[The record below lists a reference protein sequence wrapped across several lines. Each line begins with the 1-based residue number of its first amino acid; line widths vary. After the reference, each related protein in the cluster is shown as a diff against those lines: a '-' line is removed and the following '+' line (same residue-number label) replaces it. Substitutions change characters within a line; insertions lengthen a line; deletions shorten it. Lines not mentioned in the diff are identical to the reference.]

1 MNGDELSLSWIELP
15 DGTRF
20 DLRGSTTV
28 GRASENA
35 LTLQDKEVSRRHA
48 LIQAQ
53 GEGEFWLVDLG
64 SANGSHV
71 NERRISQPVEL
82 KAGDVI
88 ELSGVRLVFRSE
100 RLKADH
106 PSASGLLE
114 STILTV
120 KTAQCWMLMADIIGS
135 TKLAQKISAEE
146 LPRITG
152 GWFKECREIIDAHG
166 GHVMKYLG
174 DGFFCYWIASPESP
188 AQLRAVHEALKA
200 MQEKKS
206 PPFRIVVH
214 YGEAAVG
221 SVPTMSE
228 MNLHGAEVNFTFRME
243 KVAARLRQ
251 PVIFSEPA
259 SREIGLETWMIDESP
274 VDGFEGAHRFH
285 VPGLPRA

>member
-1 MNGDELSLSWIELP
+1 MSDALSLSWLELP
-15 DGTRF
+15 DGSRF

-35 LTLQDKEVSRRHA
+35 LALAGKEVSRRHA

-64 SANGSHV
+64 SANGCWV

-88 ELSGVRLVFRSE
+88 DLADVRLVFRSE
-100 RLKADH
+100 RIMADH

-135 TKLAQKISAEE
+135 TRLAQQMSAEE

-152 GWFKECREIIDAHG
+152 GWFKECREIIDECG

-174 DGFFCYWIASPESP
+174 DGFFCYWIAGPESP
-188 AQLRAVHEALKA
+188 AQLSAVLDALKS

-214 YGEAAVG
+214 YGEAAMG
-221 SVPTMSE
+221 SVPTMAE
-228 MNLHGAEVNFTFRME
+228 INLHGAEVNFAFRME

-251 PVIFSEPA
+251 PVLFSETA
-259 SREIGLETWMIDESP
+259 AEEIGVLTWRIDECE
-274 VDGFEGAHRFH
+274 VEGFAGARPFF
-285 VPGLPRA
+285 VPGLPQA